1 MPSRKPSAGLI
12 AQLQTGGTLP
22 FDDVAEMLTDAL
34 AAQGERRQWILE
46 HWPHVVEYAQ
56 IADTIDRG
64 LAGPDLTSVL
74 DALTGASNH
83 YLAAAANEREPWLVT
98 LASRLTA
105 ADHDG
110 PTADIA
116 QLLGDVAGYRH
127 RWDITHPDPLGTAA
141 HDPEQTAE
149 RMLLSHAIDHAHDRA
164 HPDLTSEMDAVDH
177 DTLTLTAFDHDLSW

>member
-1 MPSRKPSAGLI
+1 MS
-12 AQLQTGGTLP
+12 
-22 FDDVAEMLTDAL
+22 AL
-34 AAQGERRQWILE
+34 AIVRQR
-46 HWPHVVEYAQ
+46 VVC
-56 IADTIDRG
+56 
-64 LAGPDLTSVL
+64 VL
-74 DALTGASNH
+74 GTLTGASNQH
-83 YLAAAANEREPWLVT
+83 LARAANEREPWLVT

-149 RMLLSHAIDHAHDRA
+149 RMLLSLAIDHADDRA
-164 HPDLTSEMDAVDH
+164 NPDRTLERDGVDH
-177 DTLTLTAFDHDLSW
+177 DTLTLTAFDGLSW

>member
-1 MPSRKPSAGLI
+1 MPFDDI
-12 AQLQTGGTLP
+12 AQL
-22 FDDVAEMLTDAL
+22 LTDAL

-56 IADTIDRG
+56 ITDATDRD
-64 LAGPDLTSVL
+64 LAGPDLTDVF
-74 DALTGASNH
+74 DALTGDSNQH
-83 YLAAAANEREPWLVT
+83 LARAANEREPWLVT

-105 ADHDG
+105 ADHDR

-141 HDPEQTAE
+141 YDPEQTAE
-149 RMLLSHAIDHAHDRA
+149 RMLLSHAIYHAYDRA
-164 HPDLTSEMDAVDH
+164 HLDLASEVDAVDH
-177 DTLTLTAFDHDLSW
+177 DRLTLTAPDNGLSW